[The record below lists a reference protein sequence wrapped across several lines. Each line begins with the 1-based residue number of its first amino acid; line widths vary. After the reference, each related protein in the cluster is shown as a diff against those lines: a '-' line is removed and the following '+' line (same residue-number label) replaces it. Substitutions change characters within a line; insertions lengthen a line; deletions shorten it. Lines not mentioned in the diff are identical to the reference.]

1 MDHKALCVKSTKKRG
16 MKKKKRKKS
25 RREVIKRERERNGE
39 SIYICKYTYM

>member
-25 RREVIKRERERNGE
+25 RREVIKREREKWRE
-39 SIYICKYTYM
+39 HIYL